1 MNLPASLFS
10 TAWHVFALVLV
21 VLVIY
26 QILLRAPWQRLKT
39 PTQLNLLLGFAV
51 GLTLAWSMRAGVKP
65 GLSLHLLGAMAATLT
80 LGPRLALVALGLA
93 LTGVTLNGAI
103 EWQAWPI
110 NFVLMALVPV
120 VLAEWMRKLVE
131 RRLPAHFFVFIF
143 VVGFAGSALTIML
156 QGLFASLAL
165 VVAGAYPLDFL
176 LSDYLPYFLLLG
188 FSEGW
193 LSGALITV
201 MVIYRPE
208 WVAAFDDRRYLLNK

>member
-1 MNLPASLFS
+1 MNLPAALFS

-65 GLSLHLLGAMAATLT
+65 GLSLHLLGAMAATMT

-93 LTGVTLNGAI
+93 LTGITLNGAI

-208 WVAAFDDRRYLLNK
+208 WVAAFDDRRYLMNK

>member
-1 MNLPASLFS
+1 MNLPAALFS

-208 WVAAFDDRRYLLNK
+208 WVAAFDDRRYLMNK

>member
-1 MNLPASLFS
+1 MNLPAALFS

>member
-1 MNLPASLFS
+1 MNLPAALFS

-120 VLAEWMRKLVE
+120 VLAEWMRKLVD

>member
-1 MNLPASLFS
+1 MNLPAALFS

-93 LTGVTLNGAI
+93 LTGITLNGAI

-208 WVAAFDDRRYLLNK
+208 WVAAFDDHRYLMNK

>member
-1 MNLPASLFS
+1 MNLPAALFS

-93 LTGVTLNGAI
+93 LTGITLNGAI
-103 EWQAWPI
+103 EWQAWPN

-208 WVAAFDDRRYLLNK
+208 WVAAFDDRRYLMNK

>member
-1 MNLPASLFS
+1 MNLPATLFS
-10 TAWHVFALVLV
+10 TAWHVLALVLV
-21 VLVIY
+21 ILVLY
-26 QILLRAPWQRLKT
+26 QIILRAPWQRLRT

-93 LTGVTLNGAI
+93 LTGITLNGAI

>member
-1 MNLPASLFS
+1 MNLPAALFS

-93 LTGVTLNGAI
+93 LTGITLNGAI

>member
-1 MNLPASLFS
+1 MNLPAALFS

-93 LTGVTLNGAI
+93 LTGITLNGAI

-208 WVAAFDDRRYLLNK
+208 WVAAFDDRRYLMNK